1 MSNCISLISCDGQ
14 CPDIH
19 NIQGTSRTNLLPYVD
34 ELVRINNN
42 IDCTYFVR
50 NTILLGFTIDST
62 DFLCNLSPQNNLST
76 YSSVTYRINSISYD
90 GVELITTPNGPQYT
104 ITNGNFDCLY
114 CDVDSTF
121 CVDATTQT
129 PNNSNAHSQNLNTI
143 FSNLGLNIQVFP
155 YGQDGGVVFRIFD
168 IDRFSIEIER
178 LSNPNAGVYNMAYN
192 SKGFSVAFNNSVFLS
207 QTIFD
212 DTTTCTP
219 SRPLVDITSVTGVTD
234 CGIRN
239 TYENYI
245 TVNECDVITIH
256 PMGVSCNIVN
266 IFNKSGST
274 RSATL
279 VVTGGT
285 PPYSFIWENGN
296 TTSTIINLP
305 AGEYNATV
313 SDAFSDY
320 IIETSCFLPPID
332 CSKITIRPNM
342 TFSCNV
348 TGGNLQTGTAI
359 LSIIPTGGD
368 AQYTITGNING
379 TITAITNNMIVN
391 HLDFITILVTDT
403 NGCESLPTAIG
414 IICPPGT
421 PPTPTPNP
429 NDSNLPQPCIGL
441 INCPLNTNTFLLSLT
456 ATTEN
461 FGTPLEPQYIYYFNL
476 RLTSPSNYTGTI
488 VGSYKIYDVDLP
500 NSFLPTITTTSIPNG
515 VVNEKYWA
523 GATGTPDVQLNDYIE
538 FGFTELTPTNPTNSD
553 SPWNFTYLPF
563 GEINFG
569 YTPTYTWVPSVS
581 TIQISVALF
590 DDEYCVHKGTSSIVI
605 PSAGS
610 SNTQTISF

>member
-1 MSNCISLISCDGQ
+1 
-14 CPDIH
+14 
-19 NIQGTSRTNLLPYVD
+19 
-34 ELVRINNN
+34 
-42 IDCTYFVR
+42 
-50 NTILLGFTIDST
+50 
-62 DFLCNLSPQNNLST
+62 
-76 YSSVTYRINSISYD
+76 
-90 GVELITTPNGPQYT
+90 
-104 ITNGNFDCLY
+104 
-114 CDVDSTF
+114 
-121 CVDATTQT
+121 
-129 PNNSNAHSQNLNTI
+129 
-143 FSNLGLNIQVFP
+143 
-155 YGQDGGVVFRIFD
+155 
-168 IDRFSIEIER
+168 
-178 LSNPNAGVYNMAYN
+178 
-192 SKGFSVAFNNSVFLS
+192 
-207 QTIFD
+207 
-212 DTTTCTP
+212 
-219 SRPLVDITSVTGVTD
+219 
-234 CGIRN
+234 
-239 TYENYI
+239 
-245 TVNECDVITIH
+245 
-256 PMGVSCNIVN
+256 MGVSCNIVN

-368 AQYTITGNING
+368 APYTITGNING

-500 NSFLPTITTTSIPNG
+500 NSFLPTITTNPIPNG